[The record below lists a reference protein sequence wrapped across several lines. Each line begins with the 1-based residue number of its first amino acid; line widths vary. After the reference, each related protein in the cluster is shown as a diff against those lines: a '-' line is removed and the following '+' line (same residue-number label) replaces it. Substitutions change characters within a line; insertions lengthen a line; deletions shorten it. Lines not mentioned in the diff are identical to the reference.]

1 MWYLK
6 LVDLSGRE
14 TIHPCDHFV
23 VTRYL
28 PGSAVL
34 ADFIEKFGG
43 TEEEAAGIEVQLIER
58 HGIDAETQELVAERD
73 ETARACDLAEL
84 GLSSLVEVRL
94 MQDDAQKAILALF
107 KGDAE
112 KVQCC
117 NPVGILSAGQLSTI
131 EQTLTTEQRDAL
143 VAYRSTLEAFVAVHR
158 ELENKD
164 IGTEKHTLHVPRD
177 GSVIYAMNEYG
188 DVVDGYRWPPRNK
201 QTQVLREAGNAA
213 GKSSR
218 R

>member
-6 LVDLSGRE
+6 LVDHSGRE

-34 ADFIEKFGG
+34 ADFVEKFGG

-58 HGIDAETQELVAERD
+58 RGIDAETQKLMTEGDKAG
-73 ETARACDLAEL
+73 RACDLAEL
-84 GLSSLVEVRL
+84 RLESVVEVL
-94 MQDDAQKAILALF
+94 LNTLELPD
-107 KGDAE
+107 GSN
-112 KVQCC
+112 
-117 NPVGILSAGQLSTI
+117 NPVGLLAAGKQAAVEATLND
-131 EQTLTTEQRDAL
+131 EQKQAL
-143 VAYRSTLEAFVAVHR
+143 GEYRTTLEEFVRVHR
-158 ELENKD
+158 ALQSRD

-177 GSVIYAMNEYG
+177 GSVIYVMNEKG

-201 QTQVLREAGNAA
+201 QTQVIREAGNAA

>member
-6 LVDLSGRE
+6 LVSNAGKE

-34 ADFIEKFGG
+34 ADFIKKFGG
-43 TEEEAAGIEVQLIER
+43 TEEESAGIEVQLIER
-58 HGIDAETQELVAERD
+58 RGIDPETQKLIGEGD
-73 ETARACDLAEL
+73 EAGRACDLAEL
-84 GLSSLVEVRL
+84 RLESSVVLTLRSTVDL
-94 MQDDAQKAILALF
+94 PDDAQK
-107 KGDAE
+107 
-112 KVQCC
+112 
-117 NPVGILSAGQLSTI
+117 NPVGWLAAGRLSDI
-131 EQTLTTEQRDAL
+131 E
-143 VAYRSTLEAFVAVHR
+143 STLDEQQTKALGEYRKTLEEFVRVHR
-158 ELENKD
+158 ALQERD

-177 GSVIYAMNEYG
+177 GSVIYVMNERG

-201 QTQVLREAGNAA
+201 QTQRIREASHAA
-213 GKSSR
+213 STSSR